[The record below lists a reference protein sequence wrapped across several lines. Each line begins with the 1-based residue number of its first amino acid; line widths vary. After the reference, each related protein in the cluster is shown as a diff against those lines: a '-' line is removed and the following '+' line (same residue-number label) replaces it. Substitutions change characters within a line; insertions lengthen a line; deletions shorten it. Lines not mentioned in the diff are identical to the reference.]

1 MFHPA
6 MPQTLQPSRRPAWPA
21 LADSRL
27 TVIEGAPTREI
38 ESSSARWAPAV
49 EPQDTTAAPP
59 NTLGRTAE
67 RRFALHDIADEC
79 GRVQARDLLFRR
91 DSMQLPSA
99 SGDSLDRVSHSL
111 ANALLDGYA
120 ANSLPTGPLMVP
132 MDEAALLSPMAQAVT
147 PDIGAILLQPDLAI
161 STRMLMRVAQLR
173 AGGVRFSIDGLTRA
187 DEPRWLLSPYADSIR
202 LHLDRTPPEALNAL
216 VARADADGL
225 EVIGCGVQSMGG
237 YQQLE
242 HLVVTRLQGP
252 FIASPLELIVPALP
266 GCDPSVLRRVQ
277 LLQANR
283 VSAQGMAVA
292 IAADPALVM
301 RLQLLHRL
309 YVGARQGDPVSLGA
323 LVKALPGGV
332 LAAWLEI
339 LRHTACHG
347 HQQHW
352 ASAVRDQVEVYHRSL
367 LCRSGAQD
375 RDAVEAS
382 VWLFLRRLCSPAH
395 YLKTLKYRR

>member
-1 MFHPA
+1 MSPRL
-6 MPQTLQPSRRPAWPA
+6 PQTLQMFRHPSWPT

-27 TVIEGAPTREI
+27 AVMDSPPTMAMDDAFAGI
-38 ESSSARWAPAV
+38 APAAQRRDPV
-49 EPQDTTAAPP
+49 AAPP
-59 NTLGRTAE
+59 GTLGQTAE
-67 RRFALHDIADEC
+67 RRFALHDIADDC
-79 GRVQARDLLFRR
+79 GRVHARDLLFRR
-91 DSMQLPSA
+91 DSMLQSSA
-99 SGDSLDRVSHSL
+99 KIDALDRVSAAL

-120 ANSLPTGPLMVP
+120 ANSLPKGQLLVA
-132 MDEAALLSPMAQAVT
+132 MDEAALLSPIAQAVT
-147 PDIGAILLQPDLAI
+147 PDIGAVLLQSDLTI
-161 STRMLMRVAQLR
+161 STQVLMRVAQLR
-173 AGGVRFSIDGLTRA
+173 AGGVRFSIDGVTRT
-187 DEPRWLLSPYADSIR
+187 DDPRWLLAPYAETVR
-202 LHLDRTPPEALNAL
+202 LHLDRTPPDALNAL
-216 VARADADGL
+216 VARAEAEGL

-266 GCDPSVLRRVQ
+266 GCDPAVLRRVQ

-292 IAADPALVM
+292 ISADPALVM

-309 YVGARQGDPVSLGA
+309 YVGPRQEEPTSLVT
-323 LVKALPGGV
+323 LVKALNAGV

-339 LRHTACHG
+339 LRRTACHG
-347 HQQHW
+347 HQQQW
-352 ASAVRDQVEVYHRSL
+352 AKAVRDQVEVYQRSL
-367 LCRSGAQD
+367 LCRSGAHD

-395 YLKTLKYRR
+395 YLKTLKYQR